1 MTPNRTAQMAE
12 TTEAP
17 LWNENE
23 PAKVESWRLHILL
36 QAGYPVHLAE
46 RIAGSE
52 VDLHNAVEL
61 VRTRLRADDGRRDPP
76 VAARHASPGRARP
89 APTSAALP

>member
-1 MTPNRTAQMAE
+1 MAE

-36 QAGYPVHLAE
+36 EAGYPVHLAE
-46 RIAGSE
+46 RLAVSE
-52 VDLHNAVEL
+52 VDLHDAAEML
-61 VRTRLRADDGRRDPP
+61 SRGCDPTT
-76 VAARHASPGRARP
+76 AAEI
-89 APTSAALP
+89 LL